1 MRSGAAAHLLKRH
14 SPQKLPSTKQFRD
27 WSRFCFARVLVM
39 EIPSVF
45 LQDLQ
50 QTPFAAAE
58 LATEDTFAPS
68 LFSVGALFERIER
81 SFSAEPGQLDQ
92 KKKRSSRRNAS
103 RRLARKRARLA
114 SRSAPPPAALQAES
128 DSDLPQITVA
138 VIDSGIDLAS
148 SLLRGA
154 LWSNPGEVA
163 GDGIDND
170 GNGFVD
176 DISGWDF
183 VSGDP
188 QPDDLIGHG
197 TQMAG
202 LVLSAAANVS
212 LMPLK
217 VVSQGK
223 GGAALVAQAIDYAVA
238 NGASV
243 LNLSL
248 NAPKA
253 SDLVDQ
259 AVARAQAAGV
269 TVLAAA
275 GNKGQAAPEYPA
287 NLPGVIAVGESDAD
301 GDLQTWSSR
310 PGAKLAEYV
319 STRVNNLFT
328 VDLAD
333 ERVSVKGTSA
343 ATARLAGYAAS
354 MLQQG
359 LRVSADAIKQ
369 FMPEPAARQRRGKA
383 RS

>member
-1 MRSGAAAHLLKRH
+1 MFLYKAAQELLPVR
-14 SPQKLPSTKQFRD
+14 LERGG
-27 WSRFCFARVLVM
+27 VM
-39 EIPSVF
+39 ENQPFS
-45 LQDLQ
+45 LQHLQ
-50 QTPFAAAE
+50 QTPYASADVAWRE
-58 LATEDTFAPS
+58 EAFAPS
-68 LFSVGALFERIER
+68 LFSVGALFERIR
-81 SFSAEPGQLDQ
+81 SSFSVEPGQPEQEID
-92 KKKRSSRRNAS
+92 RSSRRNGSRRLSRRRS
-103 RRLARKRARLA
+103 RRLAR
-114 SRSAPPPAALQAES
+114 RSAALQTES
-128 DSDLPQITVA
+128 DSDLPPITVA

-183 VSGDP
+183 VSGDA

-223 GGAALVAQAIDYAVA
+223 GGPALVAQAIDYAVA

-275 GNKGQAAPEYPA
+275 GNNGQAAPEYPA

-301 GDLQTWSSR
+301 GDLQSWSSR

-328 VDLAD
+328 VDLANQ
-333 ERVSVKGTSA
+333 RVSVKGTSA